1 MLSNRILDYLIK
13 INIPLIIY
21 RNLIGIMERDFD
33 KERNL
38 IRVNEKDKEF

>member
-1 MLSNRILDYLIK
+1 MLNNRILDYLIK

-21 RNLIGIMERDFD
+21 RNLIRIMERDFD